1 MRKGIIGVFFVT
13 LLFSSVNGY
22 GQAKPD
28 PYYDFYLI
36 PQDMA
41 VALKASRNGL
51 PVEIEKVELF
61 TNLTGSLVKC
71 SYRFKNVGSKP
82 VRGVE
87 VAVIDRQ
94 FFRLIAS
101 GMSGRYEDLVD
112 LRNTSRGGVELA
124 PGASIAI
131 DQKLDRNRELP
142 ADIVTR
148 IKNQASKVKTKFIV
162 ALVITR
168 IEYADGT
175 VLDLKSDAD
184 DIELLLTG
192 DLDNPPK

>member
-1 MRKGIIGVFFVT
+1 MKKDIIGVFLGTF
-13 LLFSSVNGY
+13 LFLIVNGY

-28 PYYDFYLI
+28 PYFEFYLI

-71 SYRFKNVGSKP
+71 SYQFRNVGSKP
-82 VRGVE
+82 IRGVE
-87 VAVIDRQ
+87 IAVIDRR
-94 FFRLIAS
+94 FFHLIPA
-101 GMSGRYEDLVD
+101 GMGERYTDLID
-112 LRNTSRGGVELA
+112 LRNTSKGGGDLA

-142 ADIVTR
+142 SDIVTR
-148 IKNQASKVKTKFIV
+148 IKKQSSKVKTKFIV
-162 ALVITR
+162 ALVITG
-168 IEYADGT
+168 IEFADGT
-175 VLDLKSDAD
+175 VLNLRTDAD
-184 DIELLLTG
+184 DIELLFTEG
-192 DLDNPPK
+192 FEG